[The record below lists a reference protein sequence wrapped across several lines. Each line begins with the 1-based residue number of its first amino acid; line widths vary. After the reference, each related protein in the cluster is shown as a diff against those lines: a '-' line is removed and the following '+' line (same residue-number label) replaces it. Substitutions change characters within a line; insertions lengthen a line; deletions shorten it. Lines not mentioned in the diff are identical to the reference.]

1 MSIRIVTDLAEARR
15 TILARRPPE
24 EETLSPRMREGIRR
38 VFGAD
43 LSAAEVVERILGD
56 VRREGDAALR
66 RYTAAID
73 GAQFDD
79 LLVSEDEIAAGVARV
94 DAEVLAAMRLTAA
107 RIEAFHRRQL
117 RQSWVSFD
125 DYGTLGQ
132 IVRPLARVGLYVPGG
147 TAAYPSSLLMSAI
160 PARVAGVEEIIVAT
174 PPGRDGALPPVTLA
188 AAQIAGVSRIVKAG
202 GAQAIG
208 ALAYGTASVPRVD
221 KILGPGNIFV
231 ALAKARVF
239 GQVAIDGVQ
248 GPTETLLIAD
258 DSASAELV
266 AADLLAQ
273 AEHDAMASPIL
284 LTTSPELAERVADEL
299 MEQLP
304 GLERRAIALAAFE
317 NNGGIVVVP
326 DLEQALALA
335 NDYAPEHLCL
345 LVRDPWALVPAVRN
359 AGGIFLGEA
368 SAEVLGDYVAGPSH
382 TMPTS
387 GTARFSS
394 PINVEEFLKII
405 SLFGLN
411 DRAVRE
417 LGPAAVALAGA
428 EGLGAHAAAVRRR
441 LAVGSRDGDRPQ
453 TQG

>member
-1 MSIRIVTDLAEARR
+1 MSIRIVADVAEAQR

-24 EETLSPRMREGIRR
+24 EETLSPRLREGIAR
-38 VFGAD
+38 VFGAE
-43 LSAAEVVERILGD
+43 LSVGEVVDRILAD
-56 VRREGDAALR
+56 VRRDGDAALR
-66 RYTAAID
+66 HYTEAID
-73 GAQFDD
+73 GARLDA
-79 LLVSEDEIAAGVARV
+79 LLVSEAEIAAGVARV
-94 DAEVLAAMRLTAA
+94 SPATLAALRTVAA

-117 RQSWVSFD
+117 RQSWVNFD
-125 DYGTLGQ
+125 QYGTLGQ
-132 IVRPLARVGLYVPGG
+132 IIRPLARVGLYVPGG

-188 AAQIAGVSRIVKAG
+188 AAQIAGVTRILKVG

-231 ALAKARVF
+231 ALAKERVF

-258 DSASAELV
+258 DSATAALV

-304 GLERRAIALAAFE
+304 TLERRAIALAAFE
-317 NNGGIVVVP
+317 IVVVP
-326 DLEQALALA
+326 DLERAMALA
-335 NDYAPEHLCL
+335 NEYAPEHLCL
-345 LVRDPWALVPAVRN
+345 LVRDPWALVPLVRN
-359 AGGIFLGEA
+359 AGGVFIGEA

-394 PINVEEFLKII
+394 PINVEEFLKVI

-417 LGPAAVALAGA
+417 LGPAAQALAEA
-428 EGLGAHAAAVRRR
+428 EGLTAHAAAVRRR
-441 LAVGSRDGDRPQ
+441 L
-453 TQG
+453 

>member
-1 MSIRIVTDLAEARR
+1 MSIRIIADVAEARR
-15 TILARRPPE
+15 TILARRLPE
-24 EETLSPRMREGIRR
+24 EETLSPRMREGIAR
-38 VFGAD
+38 VFGAE
-43 LSAAEVVERILGD
+43 LSVGEVVDRILAD
-56 VRREGDAALR
+56 VRRDGDAALR
-66 RYTAAID
+66 HYTEAID
-73 GAQFDD
+73 GARLGA
-79 LLVSEDEIAAGVARV
+79 LLVTEAEIAAGVAGV
-94 DAEVLAAMRLTAA
+94 PPETLAALRTAAA

-117 RQSWVSFD
+117 RQSWVNFD
-125 DYGTLGQ
+125 EYGTLGQ
-132 IVRPLARVGLYVPGG
+132 IIRPLARVGLYVPGG

-174 PPGRDGALPPVTLA
+174 PPGRDGALPSVTLA
-188 AAQIAGVSRIVKAG
+188 AAQVAGVTRILKAG

-231 ALAKARVF
+231 ALAKERVF

-258 DSASAELV
+258 DSATVALV

-326 DLEQALALA
+326 DLERAMALA
-335 NDYAPEHLCL
+335 NEYAPEHLCL
-345 LVRDPWALVPAVRN
+345 LVRDPWALVPLVRN
-359 AGGIFLGEA
+359 AGGVFIGEA
-368 SAEVLGDYVAGPSH
+368 SAEVMGDYVAGPSH

-394 PINVEEFLKII
+394 PINVEEFLKVI

-417 LGPAAVALAGA
+417 LGPAAQTLAEA
-428 EGLGAHAAAVRRR
+428 EGLTAHAAAVRRR
-441 LAVGSRDGDRPQ
+441 L
-453 TQG
+453 

>member
-1 MSIRIVTDLAEARR
+1 MSIRIIADVAEARR
-15 TILARRPPE
+15 TILARRLPE
-24 EETLSPRMREGIRR
+24 EETLSPRMREGIAR
-38 VFGAD
+38 VFGAE
-43 LSAAEVVERILGD
+43 LSVGEVVDRILAD
-56 VRREGDAALR
+56 VRRDGDAALR
-66 RYTAAID
+66 HYTEAID
-73 GAQFDD
+73 GARLGA
-79 LLVSEDEIAAGVARV
+79 LLVTEAEIAAGVAQV
-94 DAEVLAAMRLTAA
+94 PPETLAALRTAAA

-117 RQSWVSFD
+117 RQSWVNFD
-125 DYGTLGQ
+125 EYGTLGQ
-132 IVRPLARVGLYVPGG
+132 IIRPLARVGLYVPGG

-174 PPGRDGALPPVTLA
+174 PPGRDGALPSVTLA
-188 AAQIAGVSRIVKAG
+188 AAQVAGVTRILKAG

-231 ALAKARVF
+231 ALAKERVF

-258 DSASAELV
+258 DSATAALV

-304 GLERRAIALAAFE
+304 TLERRAIALAAFE

-326 DLEQALALA
+326 DLERAMALA
-335 NDYAPEHLCL
+335 NEYAPEHLCL
-345 LVRDPWALVPAVRN
+345 LVRDPWALVPLVRN
-359 AGGIFLGEA
+359 AGGVFIGEA

-394 PINVEEFLKII
+394 PINVEEFLKVI

-417 LGPAAVALAGA
+417 LGPAAQALAEA
-428 EGLGAHAAAVRRR
+428 EGLTAHAAAVRRR
-441 LAVGSRDGDRPQ
+441 L
-453 TQG
+453 

>member
-1 MSIRIVTDLAEARR
+1 MSIRIVADVAEARR

-24 EETLSPRMREGIRR
+24 EEALSPRMREGIAR

-43 LSAAEVVERILGD
+43 LSAAAVVERILAD
-56 VRREGDAALR
+56 VRREGDAAVL
-66 RYTAAID
+66 RYTEAFD
-73 GAQFDD
+73 GARLDD
-79 LLVSEDEIAAGVARV
+79 LLVSPEEIAAAMAAVEPATL
-94 DAEVLAAMRLTAA
+94 DALRLAAGRV
-107 RIEAFHRRQL
+107 EAFHRRQL

-125 DYGTLGQ
+125 EYGTLGQ
-132 IVRPLARVGLYVPGG
+132 IIRPLARVGLYVPGG

-160 PARVAGVEEIIVAT
+160 PARVAGVEEIVVAT
-174 PPGRDGALPPVTLA
+174 PPGRDGAIPAVTLA
-188 AAQIAGVSRIVKAG
+188 AAGIAGVDRIVKAG
-202 GAQAIG
+202 GAQGIG

-231 ALAKARVF
+231 ALAKERVF
-239 GQVAIDGVQ
+239 GQVAIDAVQ
-248 GPTETLLIAD
+248 GPTETLIIAD
-258 DSASAELV
+258 ESATPALV

-273 AEHDAMASPIL
+273 AEHDPMASPIL
-284 LTTSPELAERVADEL
+284 LTPSPDLAERVADEI

-304 GLERRAIALAAFE
+304 PLSRSEVALAAFE

-326 DLEQALALA
+326 DLEAAVGLA

-345 LVRDPWALVPAVRN
+345 IVRDPWSLVPLVRN

-368 SAEVLGDYVAGPSH
+368 SAEVMGDYVAGPSH

-394 PINVEEFLKII
+394 PLNVEEFLKVI

-417 LGPAAVALAGA
+417 LGPAALALAEA
-428 EGLGAHAAAVRRR
+428 ERLTAHAAAVRRR
-441 LAVGSRDGDRPQ
+441 LED
-453 TQG
+453 

>member
-1 MSIRIVTDLAEARR
+1 MSIRIVADVAEAQR

-24 EETLSPRMREGIRR
+24 DEMLSPRMHEGIVR

-43 LSAAEVVERILGD
+43 LSAEEVVTRILAD
-56 VRREGDAALR
+56 VRRDGDVALR
-66 RYTAAID
+66 HYTEAID
-73 GAQFDD
+73 GARPTT
-79 LLVSEDEIAAGVARV
+79 LLVSAAEIEAGVAQV
-94 DAEVLAAMRLTAA
+94 APETLAALRTAA
-107 RIEAFHRRQL
+107 ERIEAFHRRQL
-117 RQSWVSFD
+117 RQSWVNFD
-125 DYGTLGQ
+125 EYGTLGQ
-132 IVRPLARVGLYVPGG
+132 IIRPLARVGLYVPGG

-174 PPGRDGALPPVTLA
+174 PPGRAGTLPPVTLA
-188 AAQIAGVSRIVKAG
+188 AARIAGVTHILKAG

-258 DSASAELV
+258 DSATASLV

-284 LTTSPELAERVADEL
+284 LTTSPELAEAVADEL

-304 GLERRAIALAAFE
+304 NLSRQAIALAAFE

-326 DLEQALALA
+326 DLERAVALA

-345 LVRDPWALVPAVRN
+345 MVRDPWSLVPLVRN
-359 AGGIFLGEA
+359 AGGVFIGEA
-368 SAEVLGDYVAGPSH
+368 SAEVMGDYVAGPSH

-394 PINVEEFLKII
+394 PINVEEFLKVI
-405 SLFGLN
+405 SLFALN

-417 LGPAAVALAGA
+417 LGPAAQALAEA
-428 EGLGAHAAAVRRR
+428 EGLTAHAAAVRRR
-441 LAVGSRDGDRPQ
+441 L
-453 TQG
+453 

>member
-1 MSIRIVTDLAEARR
+1 MSIRIVADLAEAQR
-15 TILARRPPE
+15 TVLARKLPG
-24 EETLSPRMREGIRR
+24 EETLSPRMREGIRQ

-43 LSAAEVVERILGD
+43 LSAAEVVDRILAD
-56 VRREGDAALR
+56 VRREGDVALR
-66 RYTAAID
+66 RYTEAID
-73 GAQFDD
+73 GARLDD
-79 LLVSEDEIAAGVARV
+79 LLVSESEIEEGLSQVV
-94 DAEVLAAMRLTAA
+94 PEIVAAMRLTAE
-107 RIEAFHRRQL
+107 RVEAFHRRQL
-117 RQSWVSFD
+117 RQSWVSFET
-125 DYGTLGQ
+125 YGTLGQ
-132 IVRPLARVGLYVPGG
+132 IIRPLARVGLYVPGG

-174 PPGRDGALPPVTLA
+174 PPGRDGKLPAVTLA
-188 AAQIAGVSRIVKAG
+188 AAHVAGVHRIVKVG

-231 ALAKARVF
+231 ALAKERVF
-239 GQVAIDGVQ
+239 GQVAIDAIQ

-258 DSASAELV
+258 DSATAALV

-273 AEHDAMASPIL
+273 AEHDPMASPIL
-284 LTTSPELAERVADEL
+284 LTTSPDLAERVADEV

-304 GLERRAIALAAFE
+304 ALSRQAIALAAFE

-326 DLEQALALA
+326 DLERAVELA

-345 LVRDPWALVPAVRN
+345 IVRDPWALVPLVRN
-359 AGGIFLGEA
+359 AGGVFLGEA
-368 SAEVLGDYVAGPSH
+368 SAEVMGDYVAGPSH

-394 PINVEEFLKII
+394 PLNVEEFLKII
-405 SLFGLN
+405 SIFGLN

-417 LGPAAVALAGA
+417 LGPAAVALAEA
-428 EGLGAHAAAVRRR
+428 ESLTAHAAAVRRR
-441 LAVGSRDGDRPQ
+441 LGG
-453 TQG
+453 

>member
-1 MSIRIVTDLAEARR
+1 MSIRIVADVAEAQR

-24 EETLSPRMREGIRR
+24 EETLSPRMREGIAR

-43 LSAAEVVERILGD
+43 LSVGEVVDRILAD
-56 VRREGDAALR
+56 VRRDGDAALR
-66 RYTAAID
+66 HYTEAID
-73 GAQFDD
+73 GARLDA
-79 LLVSEDEIAAGVARV
+79 LLVTEEEIVAGVAQV
-94 DAEVLAAMRLTAA
+94 PPETLAALRTAAA
-107 RIEAFHRRQL
+107 RIEAFHKRQL
-117 RQSWVSFD
+117 RQSWVNFD
-125 DYGTLGQ
+125 EYGTLGQ
-132 IVRPLARVGLYVPGG
+132 IIRPLARVGLYVPGG

-188 AAQIAGVSRIVKAG
+188 AAQIAGVTRILKAG

-231 ALAKARVF
+231 ALAKERVF

-258 DSASAELV
+258 DSATVALV

-326 DLEQALALA
+326 DLERAMALA
-335 NDYAPEHLCL
+335 NEYAPEHLCL
-345 LVRDPWALVPAVRN
+345 LVRDPWALVPLVRN
-359 AGGIFLGEA
+359 AGGVFIGEA
-368 SAEVLGDYVAGPSH
+368 SAEVMGDYVAGPSH

-394 PINVEEFLKII
+394 PINVEEFLKVI

-417 LGPAAVALAGA
+417 LGPAAQTLAEA
-428 EGLGAHAAAVRRR
+428 EGLTAHAAAVRRR
-441 LAVGSRDGDRPQ
+441 L
-453 TQG
+453 

>member
-1 MSIRIVTDLAEARR
+1 MSIRIVADVAEAQR

-24 EETLSPRMREGIRR
+24 EKTLSPRMREGIAR
-38 VFGAD
+38 VFGAK
-43 LSAAEVVERILGD
+43 LSVGEVVDRILAD
-56 VRREGDAALR
+56 VRRDGDAAVR
-66 RYTAAID
+66 HYTEVID
-73 GAQFDD
+73 GARLDD
-79 LLVSEDEIAAGVARV
+79 LLVTEAEIAAGVAQV
-94 DAEVLAAMRLTAA
+94 PPETLAALRTAA
-107 RIEAFHRRQL
+107 TRIEAFHRRQL
-117 RQSWVSFD
+117 RQSWVNFD
-125 DYGTLGQ
+125 EYGTLGQ
-132 IVRPLARVGLYVPGG
+132 IIRPLTRVGLYVPGG

-174 PPGRDGALPPVTLA
+174 PPGRDGALPSVTLA
-188 AAQIAGVSRIVKAG
+188 AAQVAGVTRILKAG

-231 ALAKARVF
+231 ALAKERVY

-248 GPTETLLIAD
+248 GPTETMLIAD
-258 DSASAELV
+258 DSATAALV

-273 AEHDAMASPIL
+273 AEHDPMASPIL

-317 NNGGIVVVP
+317 NNGGIVIVP
-326 DLEQALALA
+326 DLERAMALA
-335 NDYAPEHLCL
+335 NEYAPEHLCL
-345 LVRDPWALVPAVRN
+345 LVRDPWALVPLVRN
-359 AGGIFLGEA
+359 AGGVFIGEA
-368 SAEVLGDYVAGPSH
+368 SAEVMGDYVAGPSH

-394 PINVEEFLKII
+394 PINVEEFLKVI

-417 LGPAAVALAGA
+417 LGPAAQTLAEA
-428 EGLGAHAAAVRRR
+428 EGLTAHAAAVRRR
-441 LAVGSRDGDRPQ
+441 L
-453 TQG
+453 

>member
-1 MSIRIVTDLAEARR
+1 MSIRIIADVAEARR
-15 TILARRPPE
+15 TILARRSPE
-24 EETLSPRMREGIRR
+24 EEPLSPRMREGIAR
-38 VFGAD
+38 VFGAE
-43 LSAAEVVERILGD
+43 LSVGEVVDRILAD
-56 VRREGDAALR
+56 VRRDGDAALR
-66 RYTAAID
+66 HYTEAID
-73 GAQFDD
+73 GARLGA
-79 LLVSEDEIAAGVARV
+79 LLVTEAEIAAGVAQV
-94 DAEVLAAMRLTAA
+94 PPETLAALRTAAA

-117 RQSWVSFD
+117 RQSWVNFD
-125 DYGTLGQ
+125 EYGTLGQ
-132 IVRPLARVGLYVPGG
+132 IIRPLARVGLYVPGG

-188 AAQIAGVSRIVKAG
+188 AAQIAGVTRILKAG

-231 ALAKARVF
+231 ALAKERVF

-258 DSASAELV
+258 DSATAALV

-326 DLEQALALA
+326 DLERAMALA
-335 NDYAPEHLCL
+335 NEYAPEHLCL
-345 LVRDPWALVPAVRN
+345 LVRDPWALVPLVRN
-359 AGGIFLGEA
+359 AGGVFIGEA
-368 SAEVLGDYVAGPSH
+368 SAEVMGDYVAGPSH

-394 PINVEEFLKII
+394 PINVEEFLKAI

-417 LGPAAVALAGA
+417 LGPAAQTLAEA
-428 EGLGAHAAAVRRR
+428 EGLTAHAAAVRRR
-441 LAVGSRDGDRPQ
+441 L
-453 TQG
+453 

>member
-1 MSIRIVTDLAEARR
+1 MSIRIVADVSEAQR
-15 TILARRPPE
+15 TILARRPPG
-24 EETLSPRMREGIRR
+24 EETLSPRMREGIRQ

-43 LSAAEVVERILGD
+43 LSAAEVVDRILAD
-56 VRREGDAALR
+56 VRREGDAALL
-66 RYTAAID
+66 RYTEAID
-73 GAQFDD
+73 GARLDN
-79 LLVSEDEIAAGVARV
+79 LLVGEDEIEAGLRQVAP
-94 DAEVLAAMRLTAA
+94 EVVAAMRVTAG
-107 RIEAFHRRQL
+107 RVEAFHRRQL
-117 RQSWVSFD
+117 RQNWVSFD
-125 DYGTLGQ
+125 EHGTLGQ
-132 IVRPLARVGLYVPGG
+132 IIRPLARVGLYVPGG

-174 PPGRDGALPPVTLA
+174 PPGRDGTLPPVTLA
-188 AAQIAGVSRIVKAG
+188 AARIAGAHRIVKAG

-231 ALAKARVF
+231 ALAKERVF
-239 GQVAIDGVQ
+239 GQVAIDAIQ

-258 DSASAELV
+258 DSASAALV

-273 AEHDAMASPIL
+273 AEHDPMASPIL
-284 LTTSPELAERVADEL
+284 LTTSPDLAERVADEA

-304 GLERRAIALAAFE
+304 GLSRRAIALAAFE

-326 DLEQALALA
+326 DLERAVALA

-345 LVRDPWALVPAVRN
+345 LVRDPWALVPLVRN

-368 SAEVLGDYVAGPSH
+368 SAEVMGDYVAGPSH

-394 PINVEEFLKII
+394 PLNVEEFLKII

-417 LGPAAVALAGA
+417 LGPAAVALAEA
-428 EGLGAHAAAVRRR
+428 EGLTAHAAAVRRR
-441 LAVGSRDGDRPQ
+441 LPG
-453 TQG
+453 

>member
-1 MSIRIVTDLAEARR
+1 MSIRIVADVAEAQR

-24 EETLSPRMREGIRR
+24 EETLSPRMRAGIRQ

-43 LSAAEVVERILGD
+43 LSAAEVVDRILAD
-56 VRREGDAALR
+56 VRRDGDAALR
-66 RYTAAID
+66 HYTEAID
-73 GAQFDD
+73 GATLDD
-79 LLVSEDEIAAGVARV
+79 LLVSETEIQEGLGHVAP
-94 DAEVLAAMRLTAA
+94 EVIAAMRLTAE
-107 RIEAFHRRQL
+107 RVEAFHRRQL
-117 RQSWVSFD
+117 RQSWVSFEVH
-125 DYGTLGQ
+125 GALGQ
-132 IVRPLARVGLYVPGG
+132 IIRPLARVGLYVPGG

-174 PPGRDGALPPVTLA
+174 PPGRDGKLPPVTLA
-188 AAQIAGVSRIVKAG
+188 AAQIAGVHRIVKAG

-231 ALAKARVF
+231 ALAKGRVF
-239 GQVAIDGVQ
+239 GQVAIDGLQ

-258 DSASAELV
+258 DSAAATLV

-273 AEHDAMASPIL
+273 AEHDPMASPIL
-284 LTTSPELAERVADEL
+284 LTTSPDLAERVADEII
-299 MEQLP
+299 EQLP
-304 GLERRAIALAAFE
+304 GLSRQAIALAAFE

-326 DLEQALALA
+326 DLERAVELA

-345 LVRDPWALVPAVRN
+345 LVRDPWALVPLVRN
-359 AGGIFLGEA
+359 AGGVFLGEA
-368 SAEVLGDYVAGPSH
+368 SAEVMGDYVAGPSH

-394 PINVEEFLKII
+394 PLNIEEFLKII

-411 DRAVRE
+411 DRAVRDF
-417 LGPAAVALAGA
+417 GPAAVALAEA
-428 EGLGAHAAAVRRR
+428 ESLTAHAAAVRRR
-441 LAVGSRDGDRPQ
+441 L
-453 TQG
+453 QG

>member
-1 MSIRIVTDLAEARR
+1 MSIRIVADVAEAQR

-24 EETLSPRMREGIRR
+24 EETLSPRMREGIAR

-43 LSAAEVVERILGD
+43 LSVGEVVDRILAD
-56 VRREGDAALR
+56 VRRDGDAALR
-66 RYTAAID
+66 HYTEAID
-73 GAQFDD
+73 GARLDA
-79 LLVSEDEIAAGVARV
+79 LLVTEEEIVAGVAQV
-94 DAEVLAAMRLTAA
+94 PPETLAALRTAAA
-107 RIEAFHRRQL
+107 RIEAFHKRQL
-117 RQSWVSFD
+117 RQSWVNFD
-125 DYGTLGQ
+125 EYGTLGQ
-132 IVRPLARVGLYVPGG
+132 IIRPLARVGLYVPGG

-188 AAQIAGVSRIVKAG
+188 AAQIAGVTRILKAG

-231 ALAKARVF
+231 ALAKERVF

-248 GPTETLLIAD
+248 GPTETMLIAD
-258 DSASAELV
+258 DSATVALV

-304 GLERRAIALAAFE
+304 TLERRAIALAAFE

-326 DLEQALALA
+326 DLERAMALA
-335 NDYAPEHLCL
+335 NEYAPEHLCL
-345 LVRDPWALVPAVRN
+345 LVRDPWALVPLVRN
-359 AGGIFLGEA
+359 AGGVFIGEA
-368 SAEVLGDYVAGPSH
+368 SAEVMGDYVAGPSH

-394 PINVEEFLKII
+394 PINVEEFLKVI

-417 LGPAAVALAGA
+417 LGPAAQRLAEA
-428 EGLGAHAAAVRRR
+428 EGLTAHAAAVRRR
-441 LAVGSRDGDRPQ
+441 L
-453 TQG
+453 

>member
-1 MSIRIVTDLAEARR
+1 MSIRIVADVAEAQR

-24 EETLSPRMREGIRR
+24 EETLSPRLREGIAR
-38 VFGAD
+38 VFGAE
-43 LSAAEVVERILGD
+43 LSVGEVVDRILAD
-56 VRREGDAALR
+56 VRRDGDAALR
-66 RYTAAID
+66 HYTEAID
-73 GAQFDD
+73 GARLDA
-79 LLVSEDEIAAGVARV
+79 LLVSEVEIAAGVARV
-94 DAEVLAAMRLTAA
+94 SPATLAALRTAVA

-117 RQSWVSFD
+117 RQSWVNFD
-125 DYGTLGQ
+125 QYGTLGQ
-132 IVRPLARVGLYVPGG
+132 IIRPLARVGLYVPGG

-188 AAQIAGVSRIVKAG
+188 AAQIAGVTRILKTG

-231 ALAKARVF
+231 ALAKERVF

-258 DSASAELV
+258 DSATAALV

-304 GLERRAIALAAFE
+304 TLERRAIALAAFE

-326 DLEQALALA
+326 DLERAMALA
-335 NDYAPEHLCL
+335 NEYAPEHLCL
-345 LVRDPWALVPAVRN
+345 LVRDPWALVPLVRN
-359 AGGIFLGEA
+359 AGGVFIGEA

-394 PINVEEFLKII
+394 PINVEEFLKVI

-417 LGPAAVALAGA
+417 LGPAAQALAEA
-428 EGLGAHAAAVRRR
+428 EGLTAHAAAVRRR
-441 LAVGSRDGDRPQ
+441 L
-453 TQG
+453 

>member
-1 MSIRIVTDLAEARR
+1 MSIRIVADVAEAQR

-24 EETLSPRMREGIRR
+24 EETLAPRLREGIAR
-38 VFGAD
+38 VFGAE
-43 LSAAEVVERILGD
+43 LSVGEVVDRILAD
-56 VRREGDAALR
+56 VRRDGDAALR
-66 RYTAAID
+66 HYTEAID
-73 GAQFDD
+73 GARLDA
-79 LLVSEDEIAAGVARV
+79 LLVSEAESAAGVARV
-94 DAEVLAAMRLTAA
+94 SPATLAALRTAAA

-117 RQSWVSFD
+117 RQSWVNFD
-125 DYGTLGQ
+125 QYGTLGQ
-132 IVRPLARVGLYVPGG
+132 IIRPLARVGLYVPGG

-188 AAQIAGVSRIVKAG
+188 AAQIAGVTRILKAG

-231 ALAKARVF
+231 ALAKERVF

-258 DSASAELV
+258 DSATAALV

-304 GLERRAIALAAFE
+304 TLERRAIALAAFE

-326 DLEQALALA
+326 DLERAMALA
-335 NDYAPEHLCL
+335 NEYAPEHLCL
-345 LVRDPWALVPAVRN
+345 LVRDPWALVPLVRN
-359 AGGIFLGEA
+359 AGGVFIGEA

-394 PINVEEFLKII
+394 PINVEEFLKVI

-417 LGPAAVALAGA
+417 LGPAAQALAEA
-428 EGLGAHAAAVRRR
+428 EGLTAHAAAVRRR
-441 LAVGSRDGDRPQ
+441 L
-453 TQG
+453 

>member
-1 MSIRIVTDLAEARR
+1 MPIRIVADVAEAQR

-24 EETLSPRMREGIRR
+24 EETLSPRLREGIVR

-43 LSAAEVVERILGD
+43 LSAGEVVDRILAD
-56 VRREGDAALR
+56 VRRDGDAALR
-66 RYTAAID
+66 HYTEAID
-73 GAQFDD
+73 GARLDA
-79 LLVSEDEIAAGVARV
+79 LLVGADEIEAGVAQV
-94 DAEVLAAMRLTAA
+94 APETLAALRVAAA

-117 RQSWVSFD
+117 RQSWVNFD
-125 DYGTLGQ
+125 EYGTLGQ
-132 IVRPLARVGLYVPGG
+132 IIRPLARVGLYVPGG

-160 PARVAGVEEIIVAT
+160 PARVAGVGEIIVAT

-188 AAQIAGVSRIVKAG
+188 AARIAGVTKILKAG

-258 DSASAELV
+258 DSATPALV

-273 AEHDAMASPIL
+273 AEHDAMASPLL

-304 GLERRAIALAAFE
+304 TLARRAIALAAFE

-326 DLEQALALA
+326 DLERAVALA

-345 LVRDPWALVPAVRN
+345 LVRDPWALVPLVRN
-359 AGGIFLGEA
+359 AGGVFIGEA
-368 SAEVLGDYVAGPSH
+368 SAEVMGDYVAGPSH

-394 PINVEEFLKII
+394 PINVEEFLKVI

-411 DRAVRE
+411 DRAVRD
-417 LGPAAVALAGA
+417 LGPAAQALAEA
-428 EGLGAHAAAVRRR
+428 EGLTAHAAAVRRR
-441 LAVGSRDGDRPQ
+441 L
-453 TQG
+453 

>member
-1 MSIRIVTDLAEARR
+1 MSIRIVADLAEARR

-24 EETLSPRMREGIRR
+24 EETLSPRLRDGIAR

-43 LSAAEVVERILGD
+43 LSVGEVVDRILAEV
-56 VRREGDAALR
+56 RRDGDAAVR
-66 RYTAAID
+66 RYTEAID
-73 GAQFDD
+73 GARLDD
-79 LLVSEDEIAAGVARV
+79 LLASQDEIAAGVSQVPPATR
-94 DAEVLAAMRLTAA
+94 AALRTAA
-107 RIEAFHRRQL
+107 VRIEAFHRRQL
-117 RQSWVSFD
+117 RQSWVNFD
-125 DYGTLGQ
+125 EYGTLGQ
-132 IVRPLARVGLYVPGG
+132 IIRPLARVGLYVPGG

-188 AAQIAGVSRIVKAG
+188 AAQVAGVTRILKAG

-231 ALAKARVF
+231 ALAKERVF

-258 DSASAELV
+258 ESATAAIV

-284 LTTSPELAERVADEL
+284 LTPSPALAERVADEL

-317 NNGGIVVVP
+317 NNGGIVIVP
-326 DLEQALALA
+326 DLERAMALA
-335 NDYAPEHLCL
+335 NEYAPEHLCL
-345 LVRDPWALVPAVRN
+345 LVREPWALVPLVRN
-359 AGGIFLGEA
+359 AGGVFIGEA
-368 SAEVLGDYVAGPSH
+368 SAEVMGDYVAGPSH

-394 PINVEEFLKII
+394 PINVEEFLKVI

-411 DRAVRE
+411 DRAVRD
-417 LGPAAVALAGA
+417 LGPAAQALAEA
-428 EGLGAHAAAVRRR
+428 EGLTAHAAAVRRR
-441 LAVGSRDGDRPQ
+441 L
-453 TQG
+453 

>member
-1 MSIRIVTDLAEARR
+1 MSIRIVADVAEAQR
-15 TILARRPPE
+15 TILARRSPE
-24 EETLSPRMREGIRR
+24 EETPSPRMREGIVR
-38 VFGAD
+38 VFGAE
-43 LSAAEVVERILGD
+43 LSVGEVVDRILAEV
-56 VRREGDAALR
+56 RRDGDAAVR
-66 RYTAAID
+66 HYTEAID
-73 GAQFDD
+73 GARLDA
-79 LLVSEDEIAAGVARV
+79 LLVTEEEIAAGVAQV
-94 DAEVLAAMRLTAA
+94 PPETLAALRTAA
-107 RIEAFHRRQL
+107 TRIEAFHQRQL
-117 RQSWVSFD
+117 RQSWVNFD
-125 DYGTLGQ
+125 EYGTLGQ
-132 IVRPLARVGLYVPGG
+132 IIRPLTRVGLYVPGG

-160 PARVAGVEEIIVAT
+160 PARVAGVEQIIVAT

-188 AAQIAGVSRIVKAG
+188 AAQVAGVTHILKAG

-231 ALAKARVF
+231 ALAKERVY

-248 GPTETLLIAD
+248 GPTETMLIAD
-258 DSASAELV
+258 DSATVALV

-284 LTTSPELAERVADEL
+284 LTTSPQLAERVADEL

-304 GLERRAIALAAFE
+304 TLERRAIALAAFE

-326 DLEQALALA
+326 DLERAMALA
-335 NDYAPEHLCL
+335 NEYAPEHLCL
-345 LVRDPWALVPAVRN
+345 LVRDPWALVPLVRN
-359 AGGIFLGEA
+359 AGGVFIGEA
-368 SAEVLGDYVAGPSH
+368 SAEVMGDYVAGPSH

-394 PINVEEFLKII
+394 PINVEEFLKVI

-417 LGPAAVALAGA
+417 LGPAAHALAEA
-428 EGLGAHAAAVRRR
+428 EGLTAHAAAVRRR
-441 LAVGSRDGDRPQ
+441 L
-453 TQG
+453 

>member
-1 MSIRIVTDLAEARR
+1 MSIRIVADIAEAER
-15 TILARRPPE
+15 TILARQPPE
-24 EETLSPRMREGIRR
+24 EEPLSPRMREGIQQL
-38 VFGAD
+38 FGAD
-43 LSAAEVVERILGD
+43 LSAAEVVRQILAD
-56 VRREGDAALR
+56 VQREGDGAVR

-73 GAQFDD
+73 GAVLDD
-79 LLVSEDEIAAGVARV
+79 LLVSEAELDAALAAV
-94 DAEVLAAMRLTAA
+94 DPAVLAAMRLTVE
-107 RIEAFHRRQL
+107 RVEAFHRRQL
-117 RQSWVSFD
+117 RQSWVNFD
-125 DYGTLGQ
+125 QYGTLGQ
-132 IVRPLARVGLYVPGG
+132 LIRPLARVGLYVPGG

-160 PARVAGVEEIIVAT
+160 PARVAGVSEIIVAT
-174 PPGRDGALPPVTLA
+174 PPGRDGTVPAVTLA
-188 AAQIAGVSRIVKAG
+188 AARVAGVTRILKAG

-208 ALAYGTASVPRVD
+208 ALAYGTATIPRVD

-231 ALAKARVF
+231 ALAKEQVF
-239 GQVAIDGVQ
+239 GLVAIDGLQ

-273 AEHDAMASPIL
+273 AEHDPMASPIL
-284 LTTSPELAERVADEL
+284 LTSSPALAEQVADQL

-304 GLERRAIALAAFE
+304 TLSRQAIALAAFE

-326 DLEQALALA
+326 DLAQAVALA
-335 NDYAPEHLCL
+335 NAYAPEHLCL
-345 LVRDPWALVPAVRN
+345 LVRDPWALVPLVQN

-368 SAEVLGDYVAGPSH
+368 SAEVMGDYVAGPSH

-411 DRAVRE
+411 QQAVQD
-417 LGPAAVALAGA
+417 LGPSAVALAEA
-428 EGLGAHAAAVRRR
+428 EGLTAHAAAVRRR
-441 LAVGSRDGDRPQ
+441 L
-453 TQG
+453 